1 VAGAGC
7 GHYLACASPVKATV
21 KELAAAISSAA
32 APGDIPVKDRNRLYA
47 ALNRSM
53 DRPGVPGGVLAAW
66 AAAAN
71 EKDGKFL
78 FLKKWIAD
86 PTFGFVK
93 AFEKQSSA
101 KQTFNGGEYVWAT
114 KMDAQNMYANVEGGK
129 EYAEKLIANARQ
141 SKPHPDFPKDK
152 TMRMYRILAKLSDGF
167 MNKNT
172 TERGYQAEA
181 EVTDKAGGEALL
193 AAVERQAKGSKGKT
207 RCSSDSEDDE
217 AAEKKKNKAAAAKRK
232 REEAAAAAA
241 KTEGDGQEEAQP
253 TTPKPP
259 VKKAKTKKTGKAT
272 PLEDLAHEIRTKI
285 LEVKKTLASLK
296 KNTAV
301 RHAKSLESALVA
313 CLGPLEE
320 LGQQVEDAIV
330 GEANKETVKRLQQD
344 AAPAF
349 ASADEEIA
357 FAEVRLKK
365 VVA

>member
-1 VAGAGC
+1 
-7 GHYLACASPVKATV
+7 
-21 KELAAAISSAA
+21 
-32 APGDIPVKDRNRLYA
+32 VKDRSRLYA
-47 ALNRSM
+47 ALHRSM
-53 DRPGVPGGVLAAW
+53 ERPGVPGGVLAAW

-86 PTFGFVK
+86 PTFGFLR

-101 KQTFNGGEYVWAT
+101 KETFNGGEYVWAT
-114 KMDAQNMYANVEGGK
+114 RMDAQNMYANVEGGK

-167 MNKNT
+167 KNKNT
-172 TERGYQAEA
+172 SGRGYEAEA

-207 RCSSDSEDDE
+207 RCSSESEDDE
-217 AAEKKKNKAAAAKRK
+217 AAEKKKSKAAAAKRK
-232 REEAAAAAA
+232 REEAAAAAT
-241 KTEGDGQEEAQP
+241 KTEGEGQEESQP
-253 TTPKPP
+253 ATPKPP

-272 PLEDLAHEIRTKI
+272 PLEDLAHDVRTKT
-285 LEVKKTLASLK
+285 LDVKKTLASLK

-313 CLGPLEE
+313 CLEPLDQ
-320 LGQQVEDAIV
+320 LGQKVEDAIV
-330 GEANKETVKRLQQD
+330 GEADEQTVKQLQED
-344 AAPAF
+344 AVPVF

-357 FAEVRLKK
+357 FAEARLKK
-365 VVA
+365 VA